1 MNGRFSLSGL
11 SASSPETR
19 SSLSVPW
26 WVDPDA
32 ELLRLLAAL
41 AFSCLLHAAVT
52 FLPFLG
58 KSVIE
63 TRLALKGSQKTPPV
77 ISAILTMTGE
87 HRFATSSVPPATA
100 IEPAAAAVDRP
111 TDEEQLQSQTG
122 AEGADLLPIP
132 ALGYYTTDQL
142 SKRPQPVTA
151 IELDSAETRAI
162 VVSGKIILKLWINE
176 FGSVADVE
184 VETSELPEVFSRAAL
199 AAFRNAHFTP
209 GERNGSPVGTVMR
222 IEVSYD
228 DGRLPQP

>member
-1 MNGRFSLSGL
+1 MNGRFPPSGL

-19 SSLSVPW
+19 SSRSAPW
-26 WVDPDA
+26 WLDPDA

-77 ISAILTMTGE
+77 ISTILTMTGE
-87 HRFATSSVPPATA
+87 HRYAPRSVPPAAA
-100 IEPAAAAVDRP
+100 IEPAAPAVDRP
-111 TDEEQLQSQTG
+111 ADEEQLLPQTG
-122 AEGADLLPIP
+122 TEGADLLPIP

-151 IELDSAETRAI
+151 IELDSAETSLI

-184 VETSELPEVFSRAAL
+184 VETSELPAVFSRAAV
-199 AAFRNAHFTP
+199 AAFKNARFTP
-209 GERNGSPVGTVMR
+209 GERNGSPVGTVMQ